1 MTKTVGL
8 ATALAVGGAIALSPG
23 QAFAHEQSGFGV
35 GADLTLGN
43 GSSGVGVGGINGMY
57 WVSPSVALNFIVN
70 VGMALPYDP
79 PGDDG
84 GDLAVSLGG
93 AFGVFGVLASG
104 DSTHLMLGGRLG
116 ILGVFNST
124 GVPDAEDNRA
134 VISLDIPLRV
144 EHWFDRHFS
153 VNGAVGVGIGIIPDA
168 PSPSGSFSMILGSAN
183 AWGGFGFNYYF
194 DPASGLAGPGGGEE
208 EEHYHAEPPPRA
220 QPRAEPVYQPPPPQ
234 EEAPPL
240 ADPEAG
246 SAGW

>member
-35 GADLTLGN
+35 GADLTLANG
-43 GSSGVGVGGINGMY
+43 GSSGGLAAGVGGLNGMY
-57 WVSPSVALNFIVN
+57 WVSDTVALNFIVN
-70 VGMALPYDP
+70 VGIAS
-79 PGDDG
+79 
-84 GDLAVSLGG
+84 LAEEADVTFALGG

-116 ILGVFNST
+116 IRGVFNET
-124 GVPDAEDNRA
+124 GRPDFDDNRA
-134 VISLDIPLRV
+134 VISLDVPLRV

-153 VNGAVGVGIGIIPDA
+153 VNGQVGLGIGITPD
-168 PSPSGSFSMILGSAN
+168 SGGGSFAAILGSAN
-183 AWGGFGFNYYF
+183 AWGGFGFNFYF
-194 DPASGLAGPGGGEE
+194 DPASGLAVPGGEE
-208 EEHYHAEPPPRA
+208 EHHHAEPPPRS
-220 QPRAEPVYQPPPPQ
+220 QPRAQPVYQAPPPAA
-234 EEAPPL
+234 EEAPP

>member
-23 QAFAHEQSGFGV
+23 QAFAHEQGGFGV

-43 GSSGVGVGGINGMY
+43 GASGVGVSGINGMY

-70 VGMALPYDP
+70 VGMSLPFDP

-84 GDLAVSLGG
+84 GDLRVSLGG
-93 AFGVFGVLASG
+93 AIGVFGVVASG
-104 DSTHLMLGGRLG
+104 DSTHLLLGGRLG

-124 GVPDAEDNRA
+124 GVPDAEDNNA

-153 VNGAVGVGIGIIPDA
+153 VNGTVGIGIGITPDA
-168 PSPSGSFSMILGSAN
+168 PSPGGAFSMILGSAN
-183 AWGGFGFNYYF
+183 AWGGIGFNFYF
-194 DPASGLAGPGGGEE
+194 DPASGLAGPGGGGGEE
-208 EEHYHAEPPPRA
+208 VEHHHAEPPPPRA
-220 QPRAEPVYQPPPPQ
+220 QPVYQAPPPQ
-234 EEAPPL
+234 EEAPPP

>member
-8 ATALAVGGAIALSPG
+8 VTALAVGGAIALSPG
-23 QAFAHEQSGFGV
+23 QAFAHEQSGFGI

-43 GSSGVGVGGINGMY
+43 GSGGVGVGGISGMY
-57 WVSPSVALNFIVN
+57 WVNPSIALNFIVN

-84 GDLAVSLGG
+84 GELAVSLGG
-93 AFGVFGVLASG
+93 AFGVFGVIASG

-116 ILGVFNST
+116 ILGVFNQS

-134 VISLDIPLRV
+134 VISLDVPLRV

-153 VNGAVGVGIGIIPDA
+153 VNGAVGVGIGITPDA
-168 PSPSGSFSMILGSAN
+168 PAPGGSFSMILGSAN
-183 AWGGFGFNYYF
+183 AWGGIGFNFYF
-194 DPASGLAGPGGGEE
+194 DPASGLGTGGEE
-208 EEHYHAEPPPRA
+208 EEHHHAEPPPR
-220 QPRAEPVYQPPPPQ
+220 QQRQEPAYQPPPPQ
-234 EEAPPL
+234 QEAPPP
-240 ADPEAG
+240 ADPEGG